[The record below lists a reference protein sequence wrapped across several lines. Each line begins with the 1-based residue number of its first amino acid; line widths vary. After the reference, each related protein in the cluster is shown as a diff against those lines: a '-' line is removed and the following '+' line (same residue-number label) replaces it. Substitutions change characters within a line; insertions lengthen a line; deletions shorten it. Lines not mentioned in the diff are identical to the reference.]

1 MMPEYDLPKRRDSA
15 ARLSPQLIFGGVVII
30 VGVLFLLDELGIVPA
45 AQYARYWPVGL
56 VAVGVLK
63 LWQSRDGFGGALA
76 GLIFTVAG
84 LWLLLEEL
92 AVIRISFFDLWPLLL
107 VFFGAYL
114 VWQGVTPH
122 ARPAPA
128 PSGGPPGPIGGSFE
142 PEGQPNGAPGAADAP
157 KGRSREWGDSFTAVA
172 VLGGASRRLS
182 SQAFRRG
189 DVLAVMGGCE
199 IDLRRAAIHGEAAID
214 LFAMWGGI
222 EIRVPEDWMVDS
234 QVIPL
239 LGGVDDKT
247 RPPTTPSPHRL
258 VLRGMALMG
267 GVEIKN

>member
-1 MMPEYDLPKRRDSA
+1 MMPEYHLPKRPES
-15 ARLSPQLIFGGVVII
+15 ARLTPQLIFGAVVII
-30 VGVLFLLDELGIVPA
+30 VGVLFLLDELNIVPTA
-45 AQYARYWPVGL
+45 RYARFWPVGL
-56 VAVGVLK
+56 VAVGLLK

-76 GLIFTVAG
+76 GLIFTAAG
-84 LWLLLEEL
+84 AWLLLEEL

-114 VWQGVTPH
+114 VWQGATQH
-122 ARPAPA
+122 SR
-128 PSGGPPGPIGGSFE
+128 PGPAAAGPLDRAGGSFE
-142 PEGQPNGAPGAADAP
+142 PERGPNGAPAAADTSKAYA
-157 KGRSREWGDSFTAVA
+157 RDWGDSFTAIA
-172 VLGGASRRLS
+172 VLGASSRRVS

-189 DVLAVMGGCE
+189 NVLAVMGGCE

-214 LFAMWGGI
+214 LFTMWGGI
-222 EIRVPEDWMVDS
+222 EIRVPEDLVIDS

-239 LGGVDDKT
+239 MGGVDDKT

>member
-1 MMPEYDLPKRRDSA
+1 LT
-15 ARLSPQLIFGGVVII
+15 PQLIFGAVVII
-30 VGVLFLLDELGIVPA
+30 VGLLFLLDELAIMPA

-56 VAVGVLK
+56 IAVGALK
-63 LWQSRDGFGGALA
+63 LWQSRDGYGGAIA
-76 GLIFTVAG
+76 GLIFTSAG

-114 VWQGVTPH
+114 VWQGATQHP
-122 ARPAPA
+122 RPNPA
-128 PSGGPPGPIGGSFE
+128 VIGGPSGPAAASFE
-142 PEGQPNGAPGAADAP
+142 PAPQPNGAPAVGDAP
-157 KGRSREWGDSFTAVA
+157 SARFREWGDSFTAIA

-189 DVLAVMGGCE
+189 NVLAVMGGCE
-199 IDLRRAAIHGEAAID
+199 IDLRRAAIHGDASID
-214 LFAMWGGI
+214 LFTMWGGI
-222 EIRVPEDWMVDS
+222 EIRVPEDWMIDS

-239 LGGVDDKT
+239 MGGVEDKT